1 MKSFRVVLVVACLVV
16 SCGEDRPLTLLTRE
30 LNTAGTIHTLSY
42 QHGVLSKIMFETFYG
57 SGTRDTLSADTILRR
72 DIDSVQYGADTHTI
86 LLLRRSQDDTTQY
99 SNFRKYYFNSD
110 NLLTKITRFGSG
122 REYMTDSLAYD
133 YTMQIA
139 HYFDLINK
147 HEFELV
153 YDSRMNIE
161 SETEKRMGDGHV
173 FHTNYYYYDAAQ
185 NPFLV
190 NLDDELFACF
200 HYRNAGLFWNN
211 ATRPLFSSRNNVQSF
226 KEEVGKDERNGLFE
240 YQYRH
245 GIPATQ
251 FGNNG
256 VIYYR
261 YTTVNP

>member
-1 MKSFRVVLVVACLVV
+1 MKSFRIALVVAFLAS
-16 SCGEDRPLTLLTRE
+16 SCGEDRPLTLITRE
-30 LNTAGTIHTLSY
+30 LNTAGVIHTLTY
-42 QHGVLSKIMFETFYG
+42 QRETLTKIVFETFDG
-57 SGTRDTLSADTILRR
+57 TGTRDTLAVDTILRR
-72 DIDSVQYGADTHTI
+72 EVDSIQYDTDTNTI
-86 LLLRRSQDDTTQY
+86 LLLRQSPNRPDEY
-99 SNFRKYYFNSD
+99 MAFRKYYFNSD
-110 NLLTKITRFGSG
+110 DLLTKITRFGSG
-122 REYMTDSLAYD
+122 KEYATDSVSYD
-133 YTMQIA
+133 YTMQAA

-153 YDSRMNIE
+153 YDNRMNIE
-161 SETEKRMGDGHV
+161 TETEKRMGDGHV

-200 HYRNAGLFWNN
+200 HYRNPGLFWNN

-226 KEEVGKDERNGLFE
+226 KEVTGKDERNGLFE
-240 YQYRH
+240 YQYRQ

-251 FGNNG
+251 FGNTG

-261 YTTVNP
+261 YKTINP